1 MGKEYSYLSSSY
13 MSSLIN
19 KINKHAKYG
28 WRLINVFHDG
38 YEFIAVLSGDK
49 KERGQEML
57 KMGDIIYKVT
67 LEGYDIPCVVVK
79 KYKVGQRLSKIDGTE
94 GGGYLLKLAV
104 RADQYLYLGDYIED
118 SEQTFVN
125 LGIRPYSDTYI
136 YVFDEKDIPKARKQ
150 ILKNKIAYL
159 QSELNYFKRRLD
171 EEDNND

>member
-1 MGKEYSYLSSSY
+1 
-13 MSSLIN
+13 
-19 KINKHAKYG
+19 
-28 WRLINVFHDG
+28 
-38 YEFIAVLSGDK
+38 
-49 KERGQEML
+49 ML

-159 QSELNYFKRRLD
+159 QSELNYFKRRLN
-171 EEDNND
+171 EENNNDEKV

>member
-1 MGKEYSYLSSSY
+1 
-13 MSSLIN
+13 
-19 KINKHAKYG
+19 
-28 WRLINVFHDG
+28 
-38 YEFIAVLSGDK
+38 
-49 KERGQEML
+49 ML
-57 KMGDIIYKVT
+57 KTGDIIYKVT

-125 LGIRPYSDTYI
+125 LGMRPYSDTYI

-150 ILKNKIAYL
+150 ILKNKIVNL
-159 QSELNYFKRRLD
+159 RSELNYFKRRLD
-171 EEDNND
+171 EENNEKNRFLVTVKVEDDATESAIYDEIVNTYIADDCEAIEQWIYDVTNIKVEEK